1 MSIEWIEGEKFSCN
15 YSNHWVSLGG
25 AQNYGVGDYGLD
37 KIDNE
42 GALEG
47 ESESLFFETA
57 ATRPGSKLTLYHTFL
72 HL

>member
-1 MSIEWIEGEKFSCN
+1 MSIEWIEEEKFSCN

-42 GALEG
+42 EALEG

-57 ATRPGSKLTLYHTFL
+57 ATRPGISDLFNLK
-72 HL
+72 